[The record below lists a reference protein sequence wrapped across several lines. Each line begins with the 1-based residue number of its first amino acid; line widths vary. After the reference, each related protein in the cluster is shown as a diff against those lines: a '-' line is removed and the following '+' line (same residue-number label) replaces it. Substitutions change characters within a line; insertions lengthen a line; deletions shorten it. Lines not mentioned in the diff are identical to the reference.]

1 VCELIERFFVITC
14 LQIMGASGS
23 GKTSLLRAI
32 AGLWRSGSGTIT
44 RYICEGS
51 GEMHGTAR
59 HGENGSTHA
68 IVSVLEFFSICNC
81 QQWSHTGAES
91 LFDMGDCNI
100 LECFCGHICGIFWGS
115 IFRGFCRVPRRP
127 SPPGSIIY
135 QFSLGCGEG
144 CSGMCLSITNSTDCI
159 LAFSK
164 IGCCDL
170 RHLVQTEGIRRCLL
184 MSTRR

>member
-1 VCELIERFFVITC
+1 
-14 LQIMGASGS
+14 MGASGS

-51 GEMHGTAR
+51 GEMHGTER

-68 IVSVLEFFSICNC
+68 IVSVLDFFSICNC

-100 LECFCGHICGIFWGS
+100 LSAFVATSVEFSGDQFLEVFAECLED
-115 IFRGFCRVPRRP
+115 R
-127 SPPGSIIY
+127 
-135 QFSLGCGEG
+135 
-144 CSGMCLSITNSTDCI
+144 
-159 LAFSK
+159 A
-164 IGCCDL
+164 
-170 RHLVQTEGIRRCLL
+170 HLVVS
-184 MSTRR
+184 STNLVLGVVKGAPACA

>member
-1 VCELIERFFVITC
+1 MSV
-14 LQIMGASGS
+14 QIMGASGS

-68 IVSVLEFFSICNC
+68 IVSVLDFFSICNC
-81 QQWSHTGAES
+81 QQWSHAGAES

-115 IFRGFCRVPRRP
+115 IFRGFCRVPRRL
-127 SPPGSIIY
+127 SPPVVS
-135 QFSLGCGEG
+135 STNLVLGVVKG
-144 CSGMCLSITNSTDCI
+144 
-159 LAFSK
+159 A
-164 IGCCDL
+164 
-170 RHLVQTEGIRRCLL
+170 LVCA
-184 MSTRR
+184 

>member
-1 VCELIERFFVITC
+1 MSV
-14 LQIMGASGS
+14 QIMGASGS

-51 GEMHGTAR
+51 GEMHGTVR

-68 IVSVLEFFSICNC
+68 IVSVLDFFSICNC

-91 LFDMGDCNI
+91 LFDMGHCNI
-100 LECFCGHICGIFWGS
+100 LGCFCGHICGIFWGS
-115 IFRGFCRVPRRP
+115 IFRGFCRVPRRL

-144 CSGMCLSITNSTDCI
+144 CSGMCLNITNSRVCI

-164 IGCCDL
+164 IVCRDL